1 MKMAV
6 LKIVGK
12 IFLVPVLLALFLLGL
27 VIAAVG
33 GIYQLLHGVLWGLLI
48 ILIVLFA
55 VFGMWQNVIFGIVLM
70 SVSLIIVTALD
81 GLSAL
86 IGSAVGSV
94 LGLLR
99 A

>member
-1 MKMAV
+1 MSM

-33 GIYQLLHGVLWGLLI
+33 GIYQLLHGLLWGLLI
-48 ILIVLFA
+48 ILIVLFS

>member
-1 MKMAV
+1 MSV

-27 VIAAVG
+27 IIAAVG
-33 GIYQLLHGVLWGLLI
+33 GIYQLLHGLLWGLLI
-48 ILIVLFA
+48 ILIVLFG

-86 IGSAVGSV
+86 IGSAVSSV

-99 A
+99 V

>member
-1 MKMAV
+1 MAV

>member
-1 MKMAV
+1 MSV

-33 GIYQLLHGVLWGLLI
+33 GIYQLLHGLLWGLLI
-48 ILIVLFA
+48 ILIVLFS